1 MNRRHVLKGMGVAT
15 LYGSFPAILSEFL
28 VSCNQKDKQLRAGF
42 FSDAEFSSVE
52 AITDTMLP
60 KTSTPGG
67 LETQVPYF
75 IDLVVHHCITP
86 DDQQLIK
93 KGLQQLNEKSGG
105 KFPSLSKE
113 EQLSSIKKTDEAAF
127 KGDADKAWFRIFK
140 KLATIGYF
148 TSKDGMEKALRYVKV
163 PGEYNACVP
172 YKTGDKALAKTFL
185 MYW

>member
-42 FSDAEFSSVE
+42 FSDAEFSLVE
-52 AITDTMLP
+52 AITDAMLP

-75 IDLVVHHCITP
+75 TDLVIKNCISAT
-86 DDQQLIK
+86 DQQLIK
-93 KGLQQLNEKSGG
+93 KGLQQLEEQAGG
-105 KFPSLSKE
+105 KFTSLTRQ
-113 EQLSSIKKTDEAAF
+113 EQLSIIKKTDEAAF
-127 KGDADKAWFRIFK
+127 KDDAGKAWFRIFK

-172 YKTGDKALAKTFL
+172 YKAGDKGLAKTFL

>member
-1 MNRRHVLKGMGVAT
+1 MNRHHVLKEMGVAT

-28 VSCNQKDKQLRAGF
+28 DSCNEKEKKLRAGF
-42 FSDAEFSSVE
+42 FTDEEFSLVE
-52 AITDTMLP
+52 SITDTMLP

-67 LETQVPYF
+67 LETQAPYF
-75 IDLVVHHCITP
+75 TDLVIKNCL
-86 DDQQLIK
+86 DANDQQRIRN
-93 KGLQQLNEKSGG
+93 GLKQLNDEAGG
-105 KFPSLSKE
+105 KFIRLSK
-113 EQLSSIKKTDEAAF
+113 QGQFSIIKKADEAAF
-127 KGDADKAWFRIFK
+127 KDDAGKAWFRIFK

-172 YKTGDKALAKTFL
+172 YKTGDKALDKTFL